1 MNMRIGTRLLR
12 AALSLG
18 LIVTLVFVGLR
29 MTGDP
34 AIAVLNPDDM
44 TREMIDAYRKR
55 WGFEGTIW
63 EQYLVYVWNVVH
75 GNFGVSTLNGQ
86 DALSVVLE
94 RLPATLLLI
103 GCSTMLMLLIGASL
117 GTLAAFKAGSRLDS
131 FIMSG
136 STLGFALPNFFFG
149 LLLILVF
156 SVSLRMLPSSG
167 RGTIWHL
174 ILPVVTI
181 GVAKAAIFTRFVRS
195 AVLDALR
202 LPCMTA
208 AKARGL
214 SETRILLR
222 HVMPNS
228 LIPLVTILPLLVG
241 GMIGAASVVETVFA
255 WPGVGRLIVES
266 VAQRNLSVVQVI
278 IMLVAAVMITTN
290 LIVDLVCAWLDP
302 RAAIAGAR

>member
-1 MNMRIGTRLLR
+1 
-12 AALSLG
+12 
-18 LIVTLVFVGLR
+18 

-34 AIAVLNPDDM
+34 AIAVLSPDDM

-86 DALSVVLE
+86 GAFGVVLE

-103 GCSTMLMLLIGASL
+103 GCSTLVMLLIGTSL

-131 FIMSG
+131 FIMLG

-214 SETRILLR
+214 SESRVLLR

-241 GMIGAASVVETVFA
+241 GMIGAASVVESVFA
-255 WPGVGRLIVES
+255 WPGAGRLIVES

-302 RAAIAGAR
+302 RAAIAGAQ

>member
-1 MNMRIGTRLLR
+1 MW
-12 AALSLG
+12 

-63 EQYLVYVWNVVH
+63 EQYLVYVLNVVH

-86 DALSVVLE
+86 DALGVVLE

-103 GCSTMLMLLIGASL
+103 GCSTLVMLLMGTSL
-117 GTLAAFKAGSRLDS
+117 GTLAAFKGGSRLDG

-156 SVSLRMLPSSG
+156 SVSLRLLPSSG

-195 AVLDALR
+195 AVLDALG

-208 AKARGL
+208 ARARGL

-241 GMIGAASVVETVFA
+241 GMIGAASVVEAVFA

-278 IMLVAAVMITTN
+278 IVLVAAVMITTN
-290 LIVDLVCAWLDP
+290 LIVDLLCAWLDP
-302 RAAIAGAR
+302 RATIAGAQ

>member
-1 MNMRIGTRLLR
+1 MRTWMRLLR
-12 AALSLG
+12 AVMSLW

-75 GNFGVSTLNGQ
+75 GNFGLSTLNGK
-86 DALSVVLE
+86 DALAVVLE
-94 RLPATLLLI
+94 RLPATLLLV
-103 GCSTMLMLLIGASL
+103 GCSALVMLLIGVPL
-117 GTLAAFKAGSRLDS
+117 GTLAAFKAGSRLDG

-156 SVSLRMLPSSG
+156 SVSLRMLPSGG
-167 RGTIWHL
+167 RGTVWHL

-202 LPCMTA
+202 LPCITA
-208 AKARGL
+208 ATARGL
-214 SETRILLR
+214 SDTRILLW
-222 HVMPNS
+222 HVFPNS
-228 LIPLVTILPLLVG
+228 LIPLITILPLLVG
-241 GMIGAASVVETVFA
+241 GMIGAASVVEAVFA

-278 IMLVAAVMITTN
+278 IVLVAAVMITTN
-290 LIVDLVCAWLDP
+290 LIVDLLYARLDP
-302 RAAIAGAR
+302 RTTIAGAH

>member
-44 TREMIDAYRKR
+44 TREMMDAYRKR

-86 DALSVVLE
+86 DALGVVLE

-103 GCSTMLMLLIGASL
+103 GCSTLVMLLIGTSL
-117 GTLAAFKAGSRLDS
+117 GTLAAFRAGSRLDS

-167 RGTIWHL
+167 SGTLWHL

-214 SETRILLR
+214 SESRILLR

-241 GMIGAASVVETVFA
+241 GMIGAASVVESVFA

-278 IMLVAAVMITTN
+278 IMLVAAVMIATN
-290 LIVDLVCAWLDP
+290 LIVDLICAWLDP
-302 RAAIAGAR
+302 RAALAGAR

>member
-1 MNMRIGTRLLR
+1 MRLWLRLFR
-12 AALSLG
+12 AVVSLW
-18 LIVTLVFVGLR
+18 LIVTIVFVGLR

-44 TREMIDAYRKR
+44 TKEMIDAYRKR

-63 EQYLVYVWNVVH
+63 EQYLVYIWNVTH
-75 GNFGVSTLNGQ
+75 GHFGLSTLNGQ

-94 RLPATLLLI
+94 RLPATLTLVGL
-103 GCSTMLMLLIGASL
+103 STLVMLLIGVPM
-117 GTLAAFKAGSRLDS
+117 GTLAAFKNGGRLDS

-149 LLLILVF
+149 LLLILLF
-156 SVSLRMLPSSG
+156 SVWLRILPSGG
-167 RGTIWHL
+167 RGTVWHL
-174 ILPVVTI
+174 ILPVLTI

-202 LPCMTA
+202 LQCITA
-208 AKARGL
+208 ARARGL
-214 SETRILLR
+214 SGSQILFR
-222 HVMPNS
+222 HVFPNS

-241 GMIGAASVVETVFA
+241 GMVGAAAVVESVFG

-266 VAQRNLSVVQVI
+266 VAQRNLAVVQVI
-278 IMLVAAVMITTN
+278 VMLVAAVMITTN
-290 LIVDLVCAWLDP
+290 LIVDLLYGWLDP
-302 RAAIAGAR
+302 RTTIAAAH

>member
-1 MNMRIGTRLLR
+1 MRIWMRLLR
-12 AALSLG
+12 AAISLW

-63 EQYLVYVWNVVH
+63 EQYLVYIWNVVH
-75 GNFGVSTLNGQ
+75 GNFGLSTQNGQ
-86 DALSVVLE
+86 DALAVVLE
-94 RLPATLLLI
+94 RLPATLLLV
-103 GCSTMLMLLIGASL
+103 GCSALVMLLIGVPL
-117 GTLAAFKAGSRLDS
+117 GTLAAFKAGGRLDG

-149 LLLILVF
+149 MLLILVF
-156 SVSLRMLPSSG
+156 SVSLRLLPSGG
-167 RGTIWHL
+167 RGTVWHL

-214 SETRILLR
+214 SETRILLW
-222 HVMPNS
+222 HVFPNS

-241 GMIGAASVVETVFA
+241 GMIGAASVVESVFA

-266 VAQRNLSVVQVI
+266 VAQRNLAVVQVI
-278 IMLVAAVMITTN
+278 IMLVAAAMITTN
-290 LIVDLVCAWLDP
+290 LIVDLLYARLDP
-302 RAAIAGAR
+302 RTTIAGAH

>member
-1 MNMRIGTRLLR
+1 MRNWMRLLR
-12 AALSLG
+12 AVISLW

-63 EQYLVYVWNVVH
+63 EQYLVYILNIAH
-75 GNFGVSTLNGQ
+75 GNFGLSTLNGK
-86 DALSVVLE
+86 DALDVVLE
-94 RLPATLLLI
+94 RLPATLLLV
-103 GCSTMLMLLIGASL
+103 GCSTLLMLLIGVPL
-117 GTLAAFKAGSRLDS
+117 GTLAAFRSGSRLDS
-131 FIMSG
+131 VIMSG

-156 SVSLRMLPSSG
+156 SVTLRMLPSGG
-167 RGTIWHL
+167 RGTALHV

-202 LPCMTA
+202 LPCITA

-214 SETRILLR
+214 SDTRILFW
-222 HVMPNS
+222 HVFPNS

-241 GMIGAASVVETVFA
+241 GMIGAASVVETVFG

-290 LIVDLVCAWLDP
+290 LIVDMLYGYLDP
-302 RAAIAGAR
+302 RTKIAGAH

>member
-1 MNMRIGTRLLR
+1 MRLSMRLLR
-12 AALSLG
+12 ALISLW
-18 LIVTLVFVGLR
+18 LIVTVVFVGLR

-44 TREMIDAYRKR
+44 TKEMIDAYRKR
-55 WGFEGTIW
+55 WGFEGTIS
-63 EQYLVYVWNVVH
+63 EQYLVYIWNVTQ
-75 GNFGVSTLNGQ
+75 GNFGRSTVNGQ
-86 DALSVVLE
+86 DALQVVLE
-94 RLPATLLLI
+94 RLPATLLLV
-103 GCSTMLMLLIGASL
+103 GCSALLMLLIGIPL
-117 GTLAAFKAGSRLDS
+117 GTLAAFKAGSRLDGL
-131 FIMSG
+131 IMSG

-156 SVSLRMLPSSG
+156 SVSLRALPSGG
-167 RGTIWHL
+167 RGTVWHL
-174 ILPVVTI
+174 ILPVATI

-195 AVLDALR
+195 AVLDALK

-214 SETRILLR
+214 SDARILFR
-222 HVMPNS
+222 HVFPNT

-241 GMIGAASVVETVFA
+241 GMIGAASVIEAVFA

-266 VAQRNLSVVQVI
+266 VAQRNLAVVQVI

-290 LIVDLVCAWLDP
+290 LIVDLLYGWLDP
-302 RAAIAGAR
+302 RTRLAGAH

>member
-1 MNMRIGTRLLR
+1 MRIGTRLLR
-12 AALSLG
+12 GILSLW

-86 DALSVVLE
+86 DALGVVLE

-103 GCSTMLMLLIGASL
+103 GCSALVMLLIGTSL
-117 GTLAAFKAGSRLDS
+117 GTLAAFKSGSRLDG

-156 SVSLRMLPSSG
+156 SVSLRLLPSSG

-208 AKARGL
+208 ARARGL

-241 GMIGAASVVETVFA
+241 GMIGAASVVEAVFA

-290 LIVDLVCAWLDP
+290 LIVDLLCAWLDP
-302 RAAIAGAR
+302 RATIAGTQ

>member
-1 MNMRIGTRLLR
+1 MRLLR
-12 AALSLG
+12 AVISLW

-44 TREMIDAYRKR
+44 TKEMIDAYRKR

-63 EQYLVYVWNVVH
+63 EQYLIYMWNVAH
-75 GNFGVSTLNGQ
+75 GNFGLSTLNGQ
-86 DALSVVLE
+86 DALGVVLE
-94 RLPATLLLI
+94 RLPATLLLV
-103 GCSTMLMLLIGASL
+103 GCSALLMLLIGIPL
-117 GTLAAFKAGSRLDS
+117 GTLAAFKAGSRLDGL
-131 FIMSG
+131 IMSG

-156 SVSLRMLPSSG
+156 SVSLRLLPSGG
-167 RGTIWHL
+167 RGTLWHL

-214 SETRILLR
+214 SDARILFW
-222 HVMPNS
+222 HVFPNT

-241 GMIGAASVVETVFA
+241 GMIGAASVVEAVFA

-290 LIVDLVCAWLDP
+290 LIVDLLYAWLDP
-302 RAAIAGAR
+302 RTKIAGAH

>member
-1 MNMRIGTRLLR
+1 MRLLR
-12 AALSLG
+12 AVISLW

-44 TREMIDAYRKR
+44 TKEMIDAYRKR
-55 WGFEGTIW
+55 WGFEGTIG
-63 EQYLVYVWNVVH
+63 EQYLVYLWNVVH
-75 GNFGVSTLNGQ
+75 GNFGLSTLNGQ
-86 DALSVVLE
+86 DALHVVLD
-94 RLPATLLLI
+94 RMPATLLLV
-103 GCSTMLMLLIGASL
+103 GCSTLLMLLIGIPL
-117 GTLAAFKAGSRLDS
+117 GTLAAFKSGSRLDG

-156 SVSLRMLPSSG
+156 SVMLRMLPSGG
-167 RGTIWHL
+167 RGTVWHL

-202 LPCMTA
+202 LPCITA
-208 AKARGL
+208 ARARGL
-214 SETRILLR
+214 SGARILFG
-222 HVMPNS
+222 HVFPNS

-241 GMIGAASVVETVFA
+241 GMIGAASVVEAVFA

-266 VAQRNLSVVQVI
+266 VAQRNLSVVQVV
-278 IMLVAAVMITTN
+278 IMLMAAVMITTN
-290 LIVDLVCAWLDP
+290 LIVDLLYSWLDP
-302 RAAIAGAR
+302 RTTIAAGH

>member
-1 MNMRIGTRLLR
+1 MRLLR
-12 AALSLG
+12 AVISLW

-44 TREMIDAYRKR
+44 TKEMIDAYRKR

-63 EQYLVYVWNVVH
+63 EQYLVYIWNVVH
-75 GNFGVSTLNGQ
+75 GNFGMSTLNGQ
-86 DALSVVLE
+86 DALTVVLE
-94 RLPATLLLI
+94 RLPATLLLV
-103 GCSTMLMLLIGASL
+103 GCSTLLMLLIGVPL
-117 GTLAAFKAGSRLDS
+117 GTLAAFKSGSRLDG

-156 SVSLRMLPSSG
+156 SVTLRMLPSGG
-167 RGTIWHL
+167 RGTVWHL

-202 LPCMTA
+202 LPCITA

-214 SETRILLR
+214 SGSRILFR
-222 HVMPNS
+222 HVFPNS

-241 GMIGAASVVETVFA
+241 GMIGAASVVEAVFA

-266 VAQRNLSVVQVI
+266 VAQRNLSVVQVV
-278 IMLVAAVMITTN
+278 IMLVAAVMITAN
-290 LIVDLVCAWLDP
+290 LIVDFLYSWLDP
-302 RAAIAGAR
+302 RSGGAAAH

>member
-1 MNMRIGTRLLR
+1 MRTWMRLLR
-12 AALSLG
+12 AVISLW

-44 TREMIDAYRKR
+44 TKEMIDAYRKR

-63 EQYLVYVWNVVH
+63 EQYLVYIWNVVH
-75 GNFGVSTLNGQ
+75 GNFGLSTLNGQ
-86 DALSVVLE
+86 DALGVVLE
-94 RLPATLLLI
+94 RLPATLILV
-103 GCSTMLMLLIGASL
+103 GCSTLVMLLIGVPL
-117 GTLAAFKAGSRLDS
+117 GTLAAYKSGSRLDS

-156 SVSLRMLPSSG
+156 SVTLRMLPSGG
-167 RGTIWHL
+167 RGTMWHL

-202 LPCMTA
+202 LPCITA

-214 SETRILLR
+214 SGARILFW
-222 HVMPNS
+222 HVFPNS

-241 GMIGAASVVETVFA
+241 GMIGAASVVEAVFA
-255 WPGVGRLIVES
+255 WPGVR
-266 VAQRNLSVVQVI
+266 A
-278 IMLVAAVMITTN
+278 
-290 LIVDLVCAWLDP
+290 LDRRVR
-302 RAAIAGAR
+302 RAAEPVRRSGGHHARGRRDDHGQPYR

>member
-1 MNMRIGTRLLR
+1 MRLLR
-12 AALSLG
+12 AVISLW

-44 TREMIDAYRKR
+44 TKEMIDAYRKR
-55 WGFEGTIW
+55 WGFEGTIG
-63 EQYLVYVWNVVH
+63 EQYLVYLWNVVH
-75 GNFGVSTLNGQ
+75 GNFGLSTLNGQ
-86 DALSVVLE
+86 GALHVVLD
-94 RLPATLLLI
+94 RMPATLLLV
-103 GCSTMLMLLIGASL
+103 GCSTLLMLLIGIPL
-117 GTLAAFKAGSRLDS
+117 GTLAAFKSGSRLDG

-156 SVSLRMLPSSG
+156 SVTLRMLPSGG
-167 RGTIWHL
+167 RGTVWHL

-202 LPCMTA
+202 LPCITA
-208 AKARGL
+208 ARARGL
-214 SETRILLR
+214 SGARILFG
-222 HVMPNS
+222 HVFPNS

-241 GMIGAASVVETVFA
+241 GMIGAASVVEAVFA
-255 WPGVGRLIVES
+255 WPGVGRLIVEA
-266 VAQRNLSVVQVI
+266 VAQRNLSVVQVV

-290 LIVDLVCAWLDP
+290 LIVDLLYSWLDP
-302 RAAIAGAR
+302 RTTIAAGH

>member
-1 MNMRIGTRLLR
+1 MRTWMRLLR
-12 AALSLG
+12 AVISLWV
-18 LIVTLVFVGLR
+18 IVTLVFVGLR

-44 TREMIDAYRKR
+44 TKEMIDAYRKR

-63 EQYLVYVWNVVH
+63 EQYLVYIWNVVH
-75 GNFGVSTLNGQ
+75 GNFGLSTLNGQ
-86 DALSVVLE
+86 DALAVVLE
-94 RLPATLLLI
+94 RLPATLLLV
-103 GCSTMLMLLIGASL
+103 GCSTLLMLLIGVPL
-117 GTLAAFKAGSRLDS
+117 GTLAAFKSGSRLDGL
-131 FIMSG
+131 IMSG

-149 LLLILVF
+149 LLLILTF
-156 SVSLRMLPSSG
+156 SVTLRLLPSGG
-167 RGTIWHL
+167 RGTVWHL

-202 LPCMTA
+202 LPCITA
-208 AKARGL
+208 ARARGL
-214 SETRILLR
+214 SGTRVLFG
-222 HVMPNS
+222 HVFPNS

-241 GMIGAASVVETVFA
+241 GMIGAASVVEAVFA

-266 VAQRNLSVVQVI
+266 VAQRNLSVVQVV

-290 LIVDLVCAWLDP
+290 LIVDLLYSWLDP
-302 RAAIAGAR
+302 RTTIAAAH